1 METRANEKAID
12 GCPAW
17 APAAAIAAQEA
28 EPSHRRKRE
37 ERLRRDAVRLPDSW
51 ERFRILL
58 EVVDQE
64 RNVVEIA
71 DHKAR
76 YGLVILGVINTI
88 LFVLL
93 ARGSV
98 FQSAPEWLA
107 PWLTGLVALYLVL
120 TFLFVLHAID
130 CLRPRELA
138 DKDSVHRA
146 GILGILFWEGI
157 VQHDL
162 AEYRREWSEVR
173 MEQLTTEAAAIAFR
187 LSHLIQA
194 KYRALR
200 RLYNGLVVLLALCT
214 LLLAAY
220 AAWGS
225 VP

>member
-1 METRANEKAID
+1 METRVKENALD

-17 APAAAIAAQEA
+17 APAAAMAALEV
-28 EPSHRRKRE
+28 EPRRRRKRE
-37 ERLRRDAVRLPDSW
+37 ERMRRDAVRMPDSW
-51 ERFRILL
+51 ERFRALL

-98 FQSAPEWLA
+98 FQSVPHWLA

-138 DKDSVHRA
+138 DKTSVHSA
-146 GILGILFWEGI
+146 GILGLLFWEGI

-173 MEQLTTEAAAIAFR
+173 MEQLTTEAAAVAFR
-187 LSHLIQA
+187 LSHVIQA